1 MSCCIG
7 EFHMVHYHTM
17 LRKYSYHRMLMF
29 LLGKHECKEL
39 IRKYIFT
46 DMNSVMTEHD
56 YNESLKA

>member
-1 MSCCIG
+1 
-7 EFHMVHYHTM
+7 
-17 LRKYSYHRMLMF
+17 MF